1 MKIRVIIG
9 STRQG
14 RVGPQVAEYVAGEV
28 KKIEPD
34 VKILDLADYPMP
46 FFDAPMPPSALAGK
60 YEHGMVTRW
69 SQAVAEADAFIF
81 IAPEYNHGISAV
93 LKNAIDWLW
102 SEWAGKP
109 AAIVSYSGGS
119 VGGARGAE
127 QLKLAVNE
135 VGVLIV
141 QHHVVMGGVR
151 GEIPEAERQRAAKQ
165 LGQIVGELQALV
177 RPVTAKSE

>member
-14 RVGPQVAEYVAGEV
+14 RVGPQVAEYVAAEV
-28 KKIEPD
+28 KKIESD
-34 VKILDLADYPMP
+34 VKILDLVDYPMP
-46 FFDAPMPPSALAGK
+46 FFDAPMPPAALAGN
-60 YEHGMVTRW
+60 YEHDAVRRW

-81 IAPEYNHGISAV
+81 ISPEYNHGISAV

-141 QHHVVMGGVR
+141 QHHVAMGGVR
-151 GEIPEAERQRAAKQ
+151 GEVPAVERERAAKQ
-165 LGQIVGELQALV
+165 LAQIVSELQTLV
-177 RPVTAKSE
+177 SPATVENE